1 MMSEKIQKKFAV
13 VVTYFPDIKRL
24 SRIVETL
31 VESKLHVV
39 IVDNTGSN
47 IEGGFQDFFLF
58 HNVMLFCSKRNR
70 GIAAAQNFGIKFS
83 LRQNADIILFFDQ
96 DSFIDEAFL
105 TSLLEPLKYDEVC
118 VTSPS
123 IVDLNSGFRYP
134 FININALG
142 LVKKSYKVSKSL
154 TKVSIAISSGM
165 AVKSSVFSQVGLFDE
180 DYFIDYVDTD
190 FCLKCR
196 ASSIDIYVSPE
207 AVMQHPISD
216 KMTDYK
222 FMKGFQYEGVRI
234 YYQIRNSFLFYRK
247 DYVPKIFAIREIC
260 SQIIHFVIIGILS
273 RKPIFYYITIFL
285 GIKDGILNVKGK
297 VSENRLNK
305 IYGY

>member
-1 MMSEKIQKKFAV
+1 MLGNKLKVFAV
-13 VVTYFPDIKRL
+13 VVTYFPEINCLIRLIETLSNFDIK
-24 SRIVETL
+24 IL
-31 VESKLHVV
+31 VIDNSDNYILKISSLDNNKNV
-39 IVDNTGSN
+39 ILFNSNT
-47 IEGGFQDFFLF
+47 
-58 HNVMLFCSKRNR
+58 NR
-70 GIAAAQNFGIKFS
+70 GIAAAQNFGIKFA
-83 LRQNADIILFFDQ
+83 LRQNGDVIIFFDQ
-96 DSFIDEAFL
+96 DSFIDKAFL

-134 FININALG
+134 LVNINALG
-142 LVKKSYKVSKSL
+142 IVKKSYKVSKSL

-196 ASSIDIYVSPE
+196 ACSIDVYVSPG

-222 FMKGFQYEGVRI
+222 FMRGFQYEGVRI
-234 YYQIRNSFLFYRK
+234 YYQVRNSFLFFRK
-247 DYVPKIFAIREIC
+247 GYVPKIFAIREIC
-260 SQIIHFVIIGILS
+260 SQIVHFVISGILT
-273 RKPIFYYITIFL
+273 RKPIFYYTTIFVA
-285 GIKDGILNVKGK
+285 IKDGILNVKGK

-305 IYGY
+305 IYGN